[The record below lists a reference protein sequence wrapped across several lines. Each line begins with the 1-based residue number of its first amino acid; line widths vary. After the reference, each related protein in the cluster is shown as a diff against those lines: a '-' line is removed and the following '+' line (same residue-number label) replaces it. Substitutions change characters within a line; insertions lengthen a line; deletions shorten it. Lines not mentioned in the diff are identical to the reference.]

1 MVDITRREDQ
11 HRANM
16 KQYENQ
22 LQIQQ
27 KLIQRDK
34 QLWYC
39 ISNKYF
45 LRFTNKI
52 FINEQI

>member
-34 QLWYC
+34 QL
-39 ISNKYF
+39 
-45 LRFTNKI
+45 
-52 FINEQI
+52 